1 MDTVGRTF
9 EEWIPRF
16 VRNCASMR
24 SMSPNTVRA
33 YSRDLECAVQEW
45 HGRIPDTIT
54 RNDIRSHLAGLT
66 NNNLSP
72 KSIARHLAALRS
84 FFRYLMVFE
93 AIKSNPTRGVLAP
106 RCARSLPHYLSESE
120 SAALLDGEFRKDL
133 IGVRDKAIL
142 ELFYS
147 TGARIAEA
155 VAIDLGDVDLE
166 KGAVRLLGKGSKE
179 RMALLGMKAREALIR
194 WLAVRSQVARGG
206 EESLFVN
213 ARDGRR
219 LGARGMRFVITPY
232 LTTSTAG
239 KSPHALRHTFATHLL
254 NRGADLRSVQEMLG
268 HASLSTTQ
276 KYTHVTVERL
286 KRLHQKAHPRA

>member
-1 MDTVGRTF
+1 
-9 EEWIPRF
+9 
-16 VRNCASMR
+16 
-24 SMSPNTVRA
+24 MSPNTVRA
-33 YSRDLECAVQEW
+33 YSRDLACAVEEW
-45 HGRIPDTIT
+45 HGRIPGTIT
-54 RNDIRSHLAGLT
+54 RNDVRSHLAGLSSKE
-66 NNNLSP
+66 LSP

-93 AIKSNPTRGVLAP
+93 VIKSNPTRGVIAP
-106 RCARSLPHYLSESE
+106 RCTKSLPQYLSESE
-120 SAALLDGEFRKDL
+120 SALLLDGKFRLDV
-133 IGVRDKAIL
+133 IGIRDKAIL

-147 TGARIAEA
+147 TGARIAEV
-155 VAIDLGDVDLE
+155 VAIDLSDIDLE
-166 KGAVRLLGKGSKE
+166 KGAVRLFGKGSKE
-179 RMALLGMKAREALIR
+179 RMALLGTKARAALIR
-194 WLAVRSQVARGG
+194 WFAVRSQVAKGGG
-206 EESLFVN
+206 EALFVN

-219 LGARGMRFVITPY
+219 LGARGMRFVVTPY
-232 LTTSTAG
+232 LTTPTVT